1 MTAAGL
7 ADTTGLLDG
16 SECDGD
22 GDGACA
28 EGAPAAQAAAAT
40 TARAAKTP
48 VRFMPTNQT
57 VQLNSVLRSSM
68 A

>member
-1 MTAAGL
+1 MAGVGL
-7 ADTTGLLDG
+7 PDTTGLLDVG
-16 SECDGD
+16 ESE

-28 EGAPAAQAAAAT
+28 EGAPAQAAVT

-48 VRFMPTNQT
+48 VRFMPTDLT
-57 VQLNSVLRSSM
+57 VRLNSVLRTSM

>member
-7 ADTTGLLDG
+7 PDTTGLLDVG
-16 SECDGD
+16 ESE

-28 EGAPAAQAAAAT
+28 EGAPAPQAAAAT

-57 VQLNSVLRSSM
+57 VQLNSVLRTSM